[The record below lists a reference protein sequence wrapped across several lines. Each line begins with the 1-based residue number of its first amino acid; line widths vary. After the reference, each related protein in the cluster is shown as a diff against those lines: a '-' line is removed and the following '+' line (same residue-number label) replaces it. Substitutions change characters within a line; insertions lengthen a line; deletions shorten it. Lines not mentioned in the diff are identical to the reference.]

1 MCLYTIAYF
10 VLVYSCTR
18 VLFYLVSHFLHVLCK
33 ITEIE
38 QGGFKKDESRDV
50 PLPFDFTTA
59 LKDVVQGVVKD
70 VNGIKRGEA
79 PGRTTLGLLL
89 AAGFVLI
96 FLLSFVMPSPRP
108 VKKKAASRVKAD

>member
-1 MCLYTIAYF
+1 MF
-10 VLVYSCTR
+10 SHGQVYKYNGARKLDALLT
-18 VLFYLVSHFLHVLCK
+18 YAK
-33 ITEIE
+33 
-38 QGGFKKDESRDV
+38 GGFKKDESRDV